1 MVDAP
6 HSDDLSR
13 EVFGLLG
20 VPVDAIDFPQL
31 LRSIEAKA
39 RGKAGLLIS
48 TPNVNFMVKSQD
60 NPAFRELLLCSSL
73 CLIDGMPLIWIA
85 KLLDIPVT
93 ERIAGADLF
102 GRLKSTIS
110 SRRPLRVFLVGGS
123 EGVAA
128 KVGDKI
134 NAVSCGLRC
143 VGALNPGF
151 GTVEEISKPHL
162 IDAINASEP
171 DIVAVFFGAEKAQAW
186 LMHNADKLKAPIRAQ
201 FGATI
206 NFEAGLVKRAPWPIR
221 SSGFE
226 WLWRIKEE
234 PYLWRRYLSDGKVLL
249 RLFLTSVLPLIFD
262 RLRKPA
268 GMVGLSLSL
277 SEGPAS
283 VTLHLAGDA
292 VADHVDGAIAQFRK
306 ALGYGKPVTIDLSQT
321 QRIRQSLLW
330 CSADAAENAR
340 RPRRLSRLHWYLAR
354 ALTPVQAEPFRVP
367 SASELKTVFSSIRV
381 QSGVP
386 AVNLRQ
392 WLSLPNW
399 VRSAK
404 SGVSL
409 TAQARLGRPAMVL
422 PRTRRQTN
430 PR

>member
-60 NPAFRELLLCSSL
+60 NPAFRESLLCSSL

-321 QRIRQSLLW
+321 KRIDSRFFGALLMLRKMLGDRGGSLAFTGISPALLRLFKLNRFEFLLRQS
-330 CSADAAENAR
+330 
-340 RPRRLSRLHWYLAR
+340 
-354 ALTPVQAEPFRVP
+354 
-367 SASELKTVFSSIRV
+367 
-381 QSGVP
+381 
-386 AVNLRQ
+386 
-392 WLSLPNW
+392 
-399 VRSAK
+399 
-404 SGVSL
+404 
-409 TAQARLGRPAMVL
+409 
-422 PRTRRQTN
+422 
-430 PR
+430 